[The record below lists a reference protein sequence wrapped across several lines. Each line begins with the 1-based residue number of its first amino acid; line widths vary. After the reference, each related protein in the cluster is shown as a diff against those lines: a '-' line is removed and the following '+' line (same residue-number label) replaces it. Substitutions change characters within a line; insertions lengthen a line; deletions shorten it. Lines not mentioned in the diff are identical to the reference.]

1 MTPVTGSGLWLALA
15 GGIVVAV
22 GSVLWGGGAAL
33 PSTWRRAAGS
43 GGAGWGR
50 GGEVGRWRFRGR
62 SRAAIDADVA
72 EAAELTALCLDAGL
86 TVPAALQLIP
96 RAEELLAH
104 PEAGD
109 ILGWSWTLAERL
121 GVPIADA
128 TRVAAQ
134 DLRARSERAVQAQ
147 TLAAGPKASMGLL
160 AALPVVGPLLAVLI
174 GVPVA
179 EVYGSP
185 VALAGWG
192 VGICLA
198 AIGWRWGR
206 RILAKAL
213 APRTVRL
220 LTGSRASVLE
230 VASASRM
237 LALGL
242 RSGIGSVEALE
253 AVAALEEPGVE
264 SVVGDLGSVA
274 SALRWGRSA
283 PEAWSMLDEAW
294 QPVALLWTVAGVAGA
309 APAALIE
316 AAAGRVVAA
325 ESARTAAAV
334 QRASVHLVLPL
345 GACFLPA
352 FLLTTIVP
360 VVTQT
365 AGALLAG

>member
-1 MTPVTGSGLWLALA
+1 MTHVFGAGDGVWLALA
-15 GGIVVAV
+15 GGIVVAL
-22 GSVLWGGGAAL
+22 GSVLWGGGAAV
-33 PSTWRRAAGS
+33 PVTWRR
-43 GGAGWGR
+43 GAGGR
-50 GGEVGRWRFRGR
+50 AGRAGRPRLRGR
-62 SRAAIDADVA
+62 RSGVTAAEVA
-72 EAAELTALCLDAGL
+72 EAAELTALCLDVGL
-86 TVPAALQLIP
+86 TVPAALHLVP
-96 RAEELLAH
+96 RADELLAH
-104 PEAGD
+104 PDAGG

-134 DLRARSERAVQAQ
+134 DLRARSERAAQAE
-147 TLAAGPKASMGLL
+147 TLAAGPKASMALL

-179 EVYGSP
+179 EVYFSP
-185 VALAGWG
+185 VALVGWG
-192 VGICLA
+192 LGIGLA

-206 RILAKAL
+206 RILSKAL

-220 LTGSRASVLE
+220 LTGGRASVLE

-242 RSGIGSVEALE
+242 RSGIGSIEALE
-253 AVAALEEPGVE
+253 AVAALEEPGVD
-264 SVVGDLGSVA
+264 SVVGDLGRVA
-274 SALRWGRSA
+274 TALRWGRPA
-283 PEAWSMLDEAW
+283 PEAWSMLDEVW
-294 QPVALLWTVAGVAGA
+294 QPVALLWTVAAVAGA

-316 AAAGRVVAA
+316 AAAARVVAA

-334 QRASVHLVLPL
+334 QRASVRLVLPL

-360 VVTQT
+360 VVAQT